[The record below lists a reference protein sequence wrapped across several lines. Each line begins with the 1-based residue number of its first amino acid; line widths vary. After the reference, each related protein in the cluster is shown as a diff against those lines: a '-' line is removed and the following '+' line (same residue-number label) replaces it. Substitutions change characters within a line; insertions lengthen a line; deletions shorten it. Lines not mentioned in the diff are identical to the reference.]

1 MAEEGG
7 GCVVAGHVPVALFRV
22 ELESEAAR
30 VAFGVG
36 GTFFAAGR
44 GEAHE
49 GGSFFADRVKKLGG
63 GVFGQVRGGAE
74 KIAVGAGALSV
85 DDAFGDALTI
95 EMGHLFKEQDVLKNH
110 PAARSNGKGVL
121 IVDHRT

>member
-36 GTFFAAGR
+36 GTFFAADR
-44 GEAHE
+44 GEANE

-63 GVFGQVRGGAE
+63 GVFGQVRVGAE
-74 KIAVGAGALSV
+74 KIAVGAGPLPFAAPL
-85 DDAFGDALTI
+85 GDALRI
-95 EMGHLFKEQDVLKNH
+95 EMGHLFKEQEVL
-110 PAARSNGKGVL
+110 R
-121 IVDHRT
+121 